1 MRRDEDEESASVEE
15 DGRLEKQA
23 RARDET
29 RRREKRD
36 GTDNEHDREGNRAG
50 RNRNRIFNASF

>member
-1 MRRDEDEESASVEE
+1 VKDEESASVEE
-15 DGRLEKQA
+15 EGGLEKQA
-23 RARDET
+23 GAREKT

-36 GTDNEHDREGNRAG
+36 GADKEHDEEGNSAG